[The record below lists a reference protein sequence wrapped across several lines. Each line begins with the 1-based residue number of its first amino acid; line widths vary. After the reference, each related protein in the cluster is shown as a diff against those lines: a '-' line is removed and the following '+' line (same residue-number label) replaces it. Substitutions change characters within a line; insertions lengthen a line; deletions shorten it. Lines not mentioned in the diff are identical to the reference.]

1 MDHFVANRGD
11 VVVAP
16 LVAEV
21 EVATVVVLVVAGERE
36 IALVGCAYETKV
48 VPANKRREGEK

>member
-1 MDHFVANRGD
+1 MDVANRGD

-16 LVAEV
+16 LLAEV
-21 EVATVVVLVVAGERE
+21 EVATVVVLVAAGERE
-36 IALVGCAYETKV
+36 IALVECAYETTV